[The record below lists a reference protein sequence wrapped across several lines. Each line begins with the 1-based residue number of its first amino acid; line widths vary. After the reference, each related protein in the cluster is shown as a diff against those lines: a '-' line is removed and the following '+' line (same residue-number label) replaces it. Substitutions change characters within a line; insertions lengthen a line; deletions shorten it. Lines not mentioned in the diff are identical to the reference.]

1 MKKYSII
8 ILSLLSLVLSSC
20 FEEIDNWDSAVL
32 DYSGRYVVKL
42 LDTDGN
48 ILTDFDGTEIHL
60 YSTSANKAD
69 EMWIDDFQSL
79 FPMKS
84 KIFFT
89 GTTSDFKSVS
99 TNYDDL
105 PVNLYSQD
113 FPKNAP
119 TAEGQTYVTKDHD
132 DIRYLKVALLEG
144 KITKNGFT
152 TKGGNVTDAIRLK
165 VKLYSGSLTF
175 TSYKKPEAEWANP
188 TTPEYAWEF
197 KEMEYIPEYDEEY
210 IIEGYLYTGFDED
223 EF

>member
-8 ILSLLSLVLSSC
+8 ILSLLSLALSSC

-48 ILTDFDGTEIHL
+48 ALTDFDGTEIHL

-89 GTTSDFKSVS
+89 DPGTEAWKIGVPIIRASASIILVVTSKVS
-99 TNYDDL
+99 
-105 PVNLYSQD
+105 P
-113 FPKNAP
+113 
-119 TAEGQTYVTKDHD
+119 
-132 DIRYLKVALLEG
+132 
-144 KITKNGFT
+144 
-152 TKGGNVTDAIRLK
+152 
-165 VKLYSGSLTF
+165 
-175 TSYKKPEAEWANP
+175 
-188 TTPEYAWEF
+188 
-197 KEMEYIPEYDEEY
+197 
-210 IIEGYLYTGFDED
+210 
-223 EF
+223 